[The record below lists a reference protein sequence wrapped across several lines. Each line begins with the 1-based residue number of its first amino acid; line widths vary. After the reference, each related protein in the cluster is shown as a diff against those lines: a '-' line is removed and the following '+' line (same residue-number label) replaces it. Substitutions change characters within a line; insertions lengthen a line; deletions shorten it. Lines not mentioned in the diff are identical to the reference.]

1 MLCKF
6 CRPLPVPSDRAE
18 LSASALQDPLTPRE
32 NSAVRA
38 QVGTGQPGAE
48 WPSPDRVREDTA
60 AAGKAFMDS
69 LAQNV
74 GLADSVSR

>member
-6 CRPLPVPSDRAE
+6 RRPLSVPTDRAE
-18 LSASALQDPLTPRE
+18 VSASALQDPLTPQE
-32 NSAVRA
+32 SSAVQA
-38 QVGTGQPGAE
+38 QVGTGQPEPGR
-48 WPSPDRVREDTA
+48 PSPERVREDTA

-74 GLADSVSR
+74 GLADDVSR

>member
-6 CRPLPVPSDRAE
+6 CRPLLVPSDRTE

-38 QVGTGQPGAE
+38 QVGTEQPGAGR
-48 WPSPDRVREDTA
+48 PSLERVREDTA

-74 GLADSVSR
+74 GLADDVSR